1 MMPHKIEQQ
10 SSASI
15 RLVAL
20 LAVAIFINY
29 VDRGTLA
36 TAAPLLEDDL
46 RFSPAQMGMLLS
58 AFFWTYTPTQLA
70 VGWAV
75 ERFGARWLL
84 AGGVAVWSLATLT
97 TGFVGTFTELLMLR
111 LLLGLGESVVFPC
124 SSSLL
129 AQNVAIGQRGRSN
142 AAIAVGIALGPAVG
156 TFLGGMMM
164 AGGNWR
170 IVFISFGLAS
180 LLWVL
185 PWLTLTTAARAQ
197 RAPQQDSAVPGW
209 LNILAQ
215 RSAWGAAIGH
225 FSSNYALYFVLS
237 WLPAYLVKERGFS
250 MAGMAQA
257 GLAIYLLQ
265 AVSAAGAGWLL
276 DRFVARGSAANR
288 VYKTARVASL
298 LLVSICFVV
307 CALGTTRMALVCL
320 LIAGAMLGVG
330 SSGIF
335 SIAQTLAG
343 PGAAGRWVGFQNCFA
358 NLAGILAPA
367 VTGFIVQQ
375 THSFAGAFVLAAA
388 IAVIGAIGWG
398 AIIRSVSPIE
408 WDARRLLPQEQH

>member
-1 MMPHKIEQQ
+1 MP
-10 SSASI
+10 I
-15 RLVAL
+15 RLVIL

-46 RFSPAQMGMLLS
+46 HFSPAQMGILLS

-84 AGGVAVWSLATLT
+84 AGGVALWSLATLT
-97 TGFVGTFTELLMLR
+97 TGFVGTFTQLLLLR
-111 LLLGLGESVVFPC
+111 LLLGFGESVVFPC

-129 AQNVAIGQRGRSN
+129 ARNVAIGERGRSN
-142 AAIAVGIALGPAVG
+142 AAIAVGIALGPAIG
-156 TFLGGMMM
+156 TFLGGIMM
-164 AGGNWR
+164 ANGNWR
-170 IVFISFGLAS
+170 IVFIAFGLAS

-185 PWLTLTTAARAQ
+185 PWLTLTTSAESGPAPKQGAAA
-197 RAPQQDSAVPGW
+197 PGW
-209 LNILAQ
+209 GYILGH

-250 MAGMAQA
+250 MTAMAQT

-265 AVSAAGAGWLL
+265 AGSAAGAGWLL
-276 DRFVARGSAANR
+276 DRFIARGLTANR
-288 VYKTARVASL
+288 VYKTAMSASL
-298 LLVSICFVV
+298 LTVSICFVG
-307 CALGTTRMALVCL
+307 CALGSSSTALICL
-320 LIAGAMLGVG
+320 LIAGAMLGIG

-335 SIAQTLAG
+335 AIAQTLAG
-343 PGAAGRWVGFQNCFA
+343 PRAAGRWVGFQNCFA
-358 NLAGILAPA
+358 NLAGIFAPA
-367 VTGFIVQQ
+367 VTGVIVQQ

-388 IAVIGAIGWG
+388 ISVVGAIGWG
-398 AIIRSVSPIE
+398 AIIRAISPIE
-408 WDARRLLPQEQH
+408 WETRQLGDTLNAVQLKP